1 VEDLLSLVEE
11 KAAGDVVELRLL
23 RGCDAAR
30 AEIVRVK
37 LISRDDLPETAPDN
51 SFKGVGRVGSGRR

>member
-1 VEDLLSLVEE
+1 LVEE